1 MCIQQGGGWKSYEEE
16 EEEGKGKGEGEQSVN
31 EGKGVS
37 RVSRSVSGKPPPQG

>member
-37 RVSRSVSGKPPPQG
+37 RSVSGKPPPQG